1 MSTETSILLPT
12 ATVDLFLRDSKT
24 IEAAKSL
31 QHDWRFARVSVR
43 VHDGDVEAAIRMY
56 ENAKS
61 ADIIMVETDTTEK
74 AFIDR
79 LGVLS
84 GSCDE
89 GTSAIVIGP
98 VNDVNLYRSLTA
110 MGVSDYLVR
119 PVPVDTLSEV
129 IAGTLIEKLG
139 ASGSRLISVIGSKGG
154 VGVTA
159 ISQILANLSSET
171 LLQKTLLID
180 AAGAWSSMGVGMGFD
195 PVASTTEA
203 IKAVVG
209 KDADSL
215 RRMLYQSNDKL
226 AVLATGMEPMLEV
239 SPQIAQFEEILNTTM
254 SSYPVVIVDLS
265 GAGPALKKSILT
277 RSHEIMIVSTPT
289 LASLRSARS
298 LMTEVKKLQGGKGDH
313 LDLIV
318 NMAGIAPGKEVPKG
332 DIKAALDHEP
342 EAIIPFDPKVFIGT
356 ENEGRKVSADKVGAE
371 IAMKLMP
378 LLQKAT
384 GLRHETNDD
393 AAQGGALGSLMS
405 KLKAKK

>member
-1 MSTETSILLPT
+1 MPTETSILLPT
-12 ATVDLFLRDSKT
+12 ATVDLFLRDGET
-24 IEAAKSL
+24 IEAAKAL

-43 VHDGDVEAAIRMY
+43 VHDGDVESAIKMY
-56 ENAKS
+56 ATAKS

-79 LGVLS
+79 LGELS

-119 PVPVDTLSEV
+119 PVPVDTLGEV
-129 IAGTLIEKLG
+129 IASTLIEKLG
-139 ASGSRLISVIGSKGG
+139 ASGSRLISMIGSKGG

-159 ISQILANLSSET
+159 IAQMLANLSSET
-171 LLQKTLLID
+171 LSQKTLLID
-180 AAGAWSSMGVGMGFD
+180 AAGAWSSMGVGMAFE
-195 PVASTTEA
+195 PVASTSEA
-203 IKAVVG
+203 IKAVVA

-215 RRMLYQSNDKL
+215 RRMLYQANDKL
-226 AVLATGMEPMLEV
+226 AILATGMEPLLEV
-239 SPQIAQFEEILNTTM
+239 SPQIAQFEEIINTTM

-277 RSHEIMIVSTPT
+277 RSHEIMIVATPT
-289 LASLRSARS
+289 LASLRSARA
-298 LMTEVKKLQGGKGDH
+298 LITEVKKVQGGKSDH
-313 LDLIV
+313 IDLII
-318 NMAGIAPGKEVPKG
+318 NMVGIAPGKEVPKG
-332 DIKAALDHEP
+332 DIKTALDHEP
-342 EAIIPFDPKVFIGT
+342 EAVIPFDAKIFIGC
-356 ENEGRKVSADKVGAE
+356 ENEGKKISADKMGAD
-371 IAMKLMP
+371 IVQKLMP

-384 GLRHETNDD
+384 GIGHVPHAD
-393 AAQGGALGSLMS
+393 AAQSGLGSLMN

>member
-1 MSTETSILLPT
+1 MPTETSILLPT
-12 ATVDLFLRDSKT
+12 ATVDLFLRDGET
-24 IEAAKSL
+24 IEAAKAL

-43 VHDGDVEAAIRMY
+43 VHDGDVESAIKMY
-56 ENAKS
+56 ATAKS

-79 LGVLS
+79 LGELS

-119 PVPVDTLSEV
+119 PVPVDTLGEV
-129 IAGTLIEKLG
+129 IASTLIEKLG
-139 ASGSRLISVIGSKGG
+139 ASGSRLISMIGSKGG

-159 ISQILANLSSET
+159 IAQMLANLSSET
-171 LLQKTLLID
+171 LSQKTLLID
-180 AAGAWSSMGVGMGFD
+180 AAGAWSSMGVGMAFE
-195 PVASTTEA
+195 PVASTSEA
-203 IKAVVG
+203 IKAVVA

-215 RRMLYQSNDKL
+215 RRMLYQANDKL
-226 AVLATGMEPMLEV
+226 AILATGMEPLLEV
-239 SPQIAQFEEILNTTM
+239 SPQIAQFEEIINTTM

-277 RSHEIMIVSTPT
+277 RSHEIMIVATPT
-289 LASLRSARS
+289 LASLRSARA
-298 LMTEVKKLQGGKGDH
+298 LITEVKKVQGGRGDH
-313 LDLIV
+313 IDLII
-318 NMAGIAPGKEVPKG
+318 NMVGIAPGKEVPKG
-332 DIKAALDHEP
+332 DIKTALDHEP
-342 EAIIPFDPKVFIGT
+342 EAVIPFDAKIFIGC
-356 ENEGRKVSADKVGAE
+356 ENEGKKVSADKMGAD
-371 IAMKLMP
+371 IVQKLMP

-384 GLRHETNDD
+384 GIGHVPHAD
-393 AAQGGALGSLMS
+393 AAQSGLGSLMN